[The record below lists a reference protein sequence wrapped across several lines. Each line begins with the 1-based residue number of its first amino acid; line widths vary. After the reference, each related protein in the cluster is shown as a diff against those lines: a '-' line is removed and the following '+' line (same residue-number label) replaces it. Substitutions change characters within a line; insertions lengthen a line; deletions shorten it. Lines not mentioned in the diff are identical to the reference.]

1 MALLDKP
8 RFKNVLEIGAGTGA
22 SLIYM
27 LENKMA
33 ETVNGIDLTEIKDSF
48 QQDPRIQNF
57 WLGDIEKDDFN
68 IPAESFDCIF
78 CGDILEHLIDPW
90 TTMALIQKWLKPGGT
105 FILSIP
111 NIREIYT
118 FSQIYL
124 KGSFKY
130 NPEGGILDKT
140 HLRFFCRKDAKELVE
155 TSGLKVLDIYS
166 NFQTEHLKGWRTYFN
181 KITFR
186 LFEEFLT
193 IQHFVL
199 AKKI

>member
-1 MALLDKP
+1 MIALLDKP
-8 RFKNVLEIGAGTGA
+8 SYEDVLEIGAGTGA

-27 LENKMA
+27 LEKKVA
-33 ETVNGIDLTEIKDSF
+33 KTISGIDLTEISDSY
-48 QQDPRIQNF
+48 QKDPRMSNF
-57 WLGDIEKDDFN
+57 WLGDIEKDDFE
-68 IPAESFDCIF
+68 IPDESFDCII

-90 TTMALIQKWLKPGGT
+90 STMKLIQKWLKPGGT

-118 FSQIYL
+118 FAQIYL

-140 HLRFFCRKDAKELVE
+140 HLRFFCKKDVKELVSD
-155 TSGLKVLDIYS
+155 SGLNVVRVYS

-181 KITFR
+181 KFTFR

-199 AKKI
+199 AKK